1 MLPSERR
8 NLLVWD
14 LGAVWDTVTVPSAQV
29 SGQDRQQAGPV
40 RCFTQREAVCSG
52 WQAGLAPSASVSQE
66 RLDAARQALSEA
78 RRQSSSLGEQ
88 VQTLQGELANLELQ
102 RGDAEGQL
110 QQLQQVRPGGPLPI
124 GEPVWSLAWG
134 GEPISTSLQTST
146 HTPIIPQR
154 EPFGLSRFLTWASRL
169 LTT

>member
-1 MLPSERR
+1 MRED
-8 NLLVWD
+8 LLVWD
-14 LGAVWDTVTVPSAQV
+14 LGAVWDTVIVPSAQV

-40 RCFTQREAVCSG
+40 RCSTQREAVCSG

-88 VQTLQGELANLELQ
+88 VQTLRGELANLELQ

-134 GEPISTSLQTST
+134 GMPISTSLQPRPTL
-146 HTPIIPQR
+146 PLYPR